1 MTWGLVLGGGGVLGA
16 AWMVGALS
24 ALQEVHGLD
33 PREADVVV
41 GTSAGSVMAA
51 LLGAGVS
58 VPELRGHQLGE
69 PAASGPLARLEWDY
83 ETATGGSAP
92 PRPRLAP
99 GSTHLVRQGAR
110 RLRQLP
116 PTAVLA
122 ALAPE
127 GRGSLGTV
135 GRLVRDVQGAVGAD
149 PQGWS
154 PHVGVRAVAMDYD
167 TGNRVV
173 FGDPAAPTVAL
184 ADAVMS
190 SCAIPGWY
198 PPVALHGRRY
208 VDGGAWSA
216 TNVDVLRD
224 AGLDEVFVLAPLV
237 SFAMDSPTDVA
248 TRMERAWRHRVT
260 RRCLRE
266 VTKLHAAGT
275 EVTVLGPGPVDLA
288 AIGPNLMAVDRRRLV
303 LATALVTS
311 RGALADPET
320 LDALP
325 TEPDPLADEP
335 DPLATGA
342 DRWADDDLEG
352 VR

>member
-1 MTWGLVLGGGGVLGA
+1 MSWGLVLGGGGVLGA

-24 ALQEVHGLD
+24 ALQEVHGRD

-58 VPELRGHQLGE
+58 VAELRGHQLGE
-69 PAASGPLARLEWDY
+69 PAESGPLARLEWDY
-83 ETATGGSAP
+83 ETATGGPVP
-92 PRPRLAP
+92 PRPRRGP
-99 GSTHLVRQGAR
+99 GSTHLMRQGAR

-122 ALAPE
+122 ALVPE
-127 GRGSLGTV
+127 GRGSLDTV
-135 GRLVRDVQGAVGAD
+135 GRLVRDVQVAVGAD
-149 PQGWS
+149 AGGWS
-154 PHVGVRAVAMDYD
+154 PHGGVRAVAMDYD
-167 TGNRVV
+167 TGDRVV
-173 FGDPAAPTVAL
+173 FGEPASPQVAL

-198 PPVALHGRRY
+198 PPVVLHGRRY

-237 SFAMDSPTDVA
+237 SFAMDAPTDVP
-248 TRMERAWRHRVT
+248 TRMERAWRARVT

-266 VTKLHAAGT
+266 VARLHAAGT
-275 EVTVLGPGPVDLA
+275 EVTVLGPGPDDLA
-288 AIGPNLMAVDRRRLV
+288 AIGPNLMALDRRRLV
-303 LATALVTS
+303 LETALATS

-325 TEPDPLADEP
+325 ARPDPL
-335 DPLATGA
+335 LVIGL
-342 DRWADDDLEG
+342 RRGG